1 MSEDKPT
8 RFEPIA
14 VSAESTVVA
23 KYVPES
29 ASAVL
34 AGEMGLVGSSVT
46 EGNSGLRAPAHSAA
60 VLDGSLIILHG
71 QESRAELVILYP
83 QDQGRTHEDRLRCH
97 CGE

>member
-29 ASAVL
+29 ASTVTPPGSTGAENGRQNPAADIMVPAPTTTSKRL
-34 AGEMGLVGSSVT
+34 PIKDLSLVPG
-46 EGNSGLRAPAHSAA
+46 APARRP
-60 VLDGSLIILHG
+60 
-71 QESRAELVILYP
+71 SR
-83 QDQGRTHEDRLRCH
+83 
-97 CGE
+97 

>member
-46 EGNSGLRAPAHSAA
+46 EGNSGLRVPAQRAA
-60 VLDGSLIILHG
+60 
-71 QESRAELVILYP
+71 
-83 QDQGRTHEDRLRCH
+83 DR
-97 CGE
+97 